1 MAGLIRASGTVKEDR
16 MSGFMKM
23 LRSRKIAIA
32 GICFLLLLVFMALF
46 ASFIAP
52 IDPMDIDPANRLLP
66 PGKGHVFGT
75 DNFGRDIWSCV
86 VFGSR
91 TSIISSLG
99 VVLFSVTLGIVI
111 GLAAG
116 YFKALN
122 APFMR
127 IIDVMMAFPS
137 LLLALVLM
145 TIFGRG
151 LINVILAVGITYL
164 TRTTRIVYG
173 MTLKLKEEVYIEA
186 FRAAGAS
193 NIRLLLR
200 HIFPNLASPVIVQAT
215 FTFAFSLLDMASLD
229 FLGLGLPPEI
239 PSWGNMLSEGSIYL
253 VRAPWM
259 LLIPGIFIVL
269 TVLSFNLVGDVLRD
283 QVDPRFR
290 HDIKGV

>member
-1 MAGLIRASGTVKEDR
+1 MGT
-16 MSGFMKM
+16 FFKM
-23 LRSRKIAIA
+23 LKKRKIAMA
-32 GICFLLLLVFMALF
+32 GIIFLGLLVLLAIF
-46 ASFIAP
+46 APLAATHNP
-52 IDPMDIDPANRLLP
+52 LDIDPVERLQP
-66 PGKGHVFGT
+66 PGKSHYMGT
-75 DNFGRDIWSCV
+75 DNFGRDIWSRI
-86 VFGSR
+86 VFGAR
-91 TSIISSLG
+91 TSIVSSIG
-99 VVLFSVTLGIVI
+99 VVLFSVTLGIAI
-111 GLAAG
+111 GLVAG

-127 IIDVMMAFPS
+127 FIDVMMAFPS

-151 LINVILAVGITYL
+151 MVNVILAVGITYL

-173 MTLKLKEEVYIEA
+173 MTLKLKEEVFVEA

-193 NIRLLLR
+193 DIRLLVK
-200 HIFPNLASPVIVQAT
+200 HIFPNLTSPVIVQAT

-229 FLGLGLPPEI
+229 FLGLGLPPDI

-253 VRAPWM
+253 ARAPWM
-259 LLIPGIFIVL
+259 LIFPGIFIVL
-269 TVLSFNLVGDVLRD
+269 TVLSFNLVGDLLRD

>member
-1 MAGLIRASGTVKEDR
+1 MNT
-16 MSGFMKM
+16 FQKM
-23 LRSRKIAIA
+23 LKTRKIALVGLA
-32 GICFLLLLVFMALF
+32 FLVLLLMLAIFAPLVATHNPL
-46 ASFIAP
+46 
-52 IDPMDIDPANRLLP
+52 DIDPVERLQSPNRNHFL
-66 PGKGHVFGT
+66 GT
-75 DNFGRDIWSCV
+75 DNFGRDIWSRIV
-86 VFGSR
+86 YGAR
-91 TSIISSLG
+91 TSIVSSLG
-99 VVLFSVTLGIVI
+99 VVLFSMTLGILI
-111 GLAAG
+111 GLIAG
-116 YFKALN
+116 YFKRLN

-151 LINVILAVGITYL
+151 MVNVILAVGITYL

-173 MTLKLKEEVYIEA
+173 MTLKLKEEVFIEA

-193 NIRLLLR
+193 DFRLLLR
-200 HIFPNLASPVIVQAT
+200 HIFPNLTSPVIVQGT

-239 PSWGNMLSEGSIYL
+239 PSWGNMLTEGSIYL

-259 LLIPGIFIVL
+259 LIFPGIFIVL

>member
-1 MAGLIRASGTVKEDR
+1 
-16 MSGFMKM
+16 MSGFSKM

-32 GICFLLLLVFMALF
+32 GLAFLGCIVIMAVFAP
-46 ASFIAP
+46 IVAP
-52 IDPMDIDPANRLLP
+52 IDPLEMDPANRLLP
-66 PGKGHVFGT
+66 PGKGHIFGT
-75 DNFGRDIWSCV
+75 DNFGRDIWSRV
-86 VFGSR
+86 VYGSR
-91 TSIISSLG
+91 TSLVSSIG
-99 VVLFSVTLGIVI
+99 VVLFSVTIGIFV
-111 GLAAG
+111 GLVAG

-127 IIDVMMAFPS
+127 LIDVMMAFPS

-151 LINVILAVGITYL
+151 MVNVILAVGITYL

-186 FRAAGAS
+186 FRSAGAS
-193 NIRLLLR
+193 NLRLLLK
-200 HIFPNLASPVIVQAT
+200 HIFPNLTSPVIVQAT

-253 VRAPWM
+253 ARAPWM
-259 LLIPGIFIVL
+259 LLIPGLFIVL

>member
-1 MAGLIRASGTVKEDR
+1 MNTFR
-16 MSGFMKM
+16 KM
-23 LRSRKIAIA
+23 LKTRKIALA
-32 GICFLLLLVFMALF
+32 GLAFLALILLLAVF
-46 ASFIAP
+46 AP
-52 IDPMDIDPANRLLP
+52 LAATHNPLDIDPVERLQSPNAL
-66 PGKGHVFGT
+66 HFFGT
-75 DNFGRDIWSCV
+75 DNFGRDIWSRIV
-86 VFGSR
+86 YGAR
-91 TSIISSLG
+91 TSMVSSLG
-99 VVLFSVTLGIVI
+99 VVLFSMTLGILI
-111 GLAAG
+111 GLIAG
-116 YFKALN
+116 YFKRLN

-151 LINVILAVGITYL
+151 MANVILAVGITYL

-173 MTLKLKEEVYIEA
+173 MTLKLKEEVFIEA
-186 FRAAGAS
+186 FKAAGAS
-193 NIRLLLR
+193 DFRLLLR
-200 HIFPNLASPVIVQAT
+200 HIFPNLTSPVIVQGT

-259 LLIPGIFIVL
+259 LIFPGLFIVL

>member
-1 MAGLIRASGTVKEDR
+1 

-75 DNFGRDIWSCV
+75 DNFGRDIWSRV

>member
-1 MAGLIRASGTVKEDR
+1 MSEERSMGT
-16 MSGFMKM
+16 FFKM
-23 LRSRKIAIA
+23 LKKRKIAMA
-32 GICFLLLLVFMALF
+32 GIIFLGLLVLLAIF
-46 ASFIAP
+46 APLAATHNP
-52 IDPMDIDPANRLLP
+52 LDIDPVERLQP
-66 PGKGHVFGT
+66 PGKSHYMGT
-75 DNFGRDIWSCV
+75 DNFGRDIWSRI
-86 VFGSR
+86 VFGAR
-91 TSIISSLG
+91 TSIVSSIG
-99 VVLFSVTLGIVI
+99 VVLFSVTLGIAI
-111 GLAAG
+111 GLVAG

-127 IIDVMMAFPS
+127 FIDVMMAFPS

-151 LINVILAVGITYL
+151 MVNVILAVGITYL

-173 MTLKLKEEVYIEA
+173 MTLKLKEEVFVEA

-193 NIRLLLR
+193 DIRLLVK
-200 HIFPNLASPVIVQAT
+200 HIFPNLTSPVIVQAT

-229 FLGLGLPPEI
+229 FLGLGLPPDI

-253 VRAPWM
+253 ARAPWM
-259 LLIPGIFIVL
+259 LIFPGIFIVL
-269 TVLSFNLVGDVLRD
+269 TVLSFNLVGDLLRD

>member
-1 MAGLIRASGTVKEDR
+1 MY
-16 MSGFMKM
+16 GFLKM

-32 GICFLLLLVFMALF
+32 GIVFLGILVFMAIF
-46 ASFIAP
+46 APLIAP
-52 IDPMDIDPANRLLP
+52 IDPQGIDPVNRLLP
-66 PGKGHVFGT
+66 PGKGHIFGT
-75 DNFGRDIWSCV
+75 DNFGRDIWSRV

-99 VVLFSVTLGIVI
+99 VVLFSVTLGIAI
-111 GLAAG
+111 GLIAG

-193 NIRLLLR
+193 NMRLLLR
-200 HIFPNLASPVIVQAT
+200 HIFPNLTSPVIVQAT

-253 VRAPWM
+253 ARAPWM
-259 LLIPGIFIVL
+259 LLIPGFFIVL

-283 QVDPRFR
+283 QMDPRFR

>member
-1 MAGLIRASGTVKEDR
+1 MGTFWKMLKKRRIAMAGIV
-16 MSGFMKM
+16 F
-23 LRSRKIAIA
+23 
-32 GICFLLLLVFMALF
+32 LVFLVLMAVFAPLF
-46 ASFIAP
+46 AKY
-52 IDPMDIDPANRLLP
+52 DPLDINPVDRLQK
-66 PGKGHVFGT
+66 PGPSHYLGT
-75 DNFGRDIWSCV
+75 DNFGRDIWSRIV
-86 VFGSR
+86 YGAR
-91 TSIISSLG
+91 TSIVSSVG
-99 VVLFSVTLGIVI
+99 VVLFSVTLGIAI
-111 GLAAG
+111 GLVAG

-122 APFMR
+122 SPFMR
-127 IIDVMMAFPS
+127 FIDVMMAFPS

-151 LINVILAVGITYL
+151 LVNVILAVGITYL

-173 MTLKLKEEVYIEA
+173 MTLKLKEEVFVEA

-193 NIRLLLR
+193 DIRLLVK
-200 HIFPNLASPVIVQAT
+200 HIFPNLTSPVIVQAT

-239 PSWGNMLSEGSIYL
+239 PSWGNMLSEGSIYMA
-253 VRAPWM
+253 RAPWM
-259 LLIPGIFIVL
+259 LIFPGLFIVL

>member
-1 MAGLIRASGTVKEDR
+1 MNT
-16 MSGFMKM
+16 FQKM
-23 LRSRKIAIA
+23 LKTRKIALA
-32 GICFLLLLVFMALF
+32 GLAFLALLLLLAIF
-46 ASFIAP
+46 APLVATHNP
-52 IDPMDIDPANRLLP
+52 LDIDPVERLQSPNRNHFL
-66 PGKGHVFGT
+66 GT
-75 DNFGRDIWSCV
+75 DNFGRDIWSRIV
-86 VFGSR
+86 YGAR
-91 TSIISSLG
+91 TSIVSSLG
-99 VVLFSVTLGIVI
+99 VVLFSMTLGILI
-111 GLAAG
+111 GLIAG
-116 YFKALN
+116 YFKRLN

-151 LINVILAVGITYL
+151 MVNVILAVGITYL

-173 MTLKLKEEVYIEA
+173 MTLKLKEEVFIEA

-193 NIRLLLR
+193 DFRLLLR
-200 HIFPNLASPVIVQAT
+200 HIFPNLTSPVIVQGT

-239 PSWGNMLSEGSIYL
+239 PSWGNMLTEGSIYL

-259 LLIPGIFIVL
+259 LIFPGIFIVL